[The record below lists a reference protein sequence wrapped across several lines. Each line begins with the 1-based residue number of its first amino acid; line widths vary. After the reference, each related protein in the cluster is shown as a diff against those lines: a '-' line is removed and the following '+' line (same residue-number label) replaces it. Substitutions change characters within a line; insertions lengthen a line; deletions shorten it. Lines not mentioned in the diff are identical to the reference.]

1 MVNSWWKFSVSW
13 ITDRRKPFTI
23 AKCSLK
29 TRCREISERFYIL
42 RATGEHLPFRTL
54 LKFVPSVGFMYE
66 LGWYIVEGTR
76 DFFGDLF
83 LPFVICKYLRNNR
96 VAKVICFWLIS
107 GKKIR
112 KVKNWNKLFQGWFQ
126 SGSIKKKS
134 IKYLFPT
141 NFVENRCQYYS
152 TTEKVS
158 RIIEIIILTTKFIY
172 FFVTIYMYLSIQIR
186 IRDLTSIFH
195 CSNGTKCGTKS
206 YIFKVCTISTN
217 VIQ

>member
-134 IKYLFPT
+134 VKYLFLT

-152 TTEKVS
+152 TIEKVS
-158 RIIEIIILTTKFIY
+158 R
-172 FFVTIYMYLSIQIR
+172 
-186 IRDLTSIFH
+186 
-195 CSNGTKCGTKS
+195 NNNS
-206 YIFKVCTISTN
+206 YNKIHLLFL
-217 VIQ
+217 